1 MIKTKDYI
9 KKALDDLG
17 FKKPTEVQEKVI
29 PLVRNKHDVIGCSQ
43 TGSGKT
49 HAFLIPIF
57 EQLDVNNQDLQ
68 VMITAPTRE
77 LAMQI
82 HQVARHIASFSEE
95 HIDIRLFVG
104 GSDRLKEINRLKKSQ
119 PMIAIGT
126 PGKLRDLAV
135 EERVL
140 DAYKTNILVI
150 DEADMALDTGFLDD
164 IDLVAGLMNKDL
176 QMMVFSATIPEKLR
190 PFLRKYMSK
199 PEEIFIKPKEL
210 SSLNIEHIF
219 MPIKSKEKEQ
229 VLVELTKVLN
239 PFVALIFCNTK
250 ETVDAVADLL
260 YQKGL
265 NVAKMHGDISPRERK
280 RLMNDIS
287 KATYQYIVASDMASR
302 GIDIDGVS
310 HVINFELPKDMEFY
324 VHRTGRTG
332 RANYQGVAISLYT
345 NDDDA
350 YLDFLEDK
358 GINIVYK
365 DIKNGQLVEKRE
377 RQGRVKRE
385 KVTAGFN
392 VHTLNVKKKK
402 KVKPGYKKRFA
413 KEVDR
418 KKKKALR
425 NRHK

>member
-57 EQLDVNNQDLQ
+57 EQLDVNKQDLQ